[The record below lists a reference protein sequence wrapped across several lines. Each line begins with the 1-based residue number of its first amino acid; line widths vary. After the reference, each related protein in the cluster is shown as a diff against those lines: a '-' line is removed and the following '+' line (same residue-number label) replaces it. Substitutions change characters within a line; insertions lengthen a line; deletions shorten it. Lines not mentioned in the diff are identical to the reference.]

1 MLIVSPLAF
10 VRQGITLVAAFFS
23 TGLTDV
29 CSSIGDASTLSK
41 FDLCFAIMKLI
52 LLSAVRSLSIPEKCE
67 PRFLDERVGLTP
79 APREELPPA
88 RLIRLNRVLSA
99 RKGNDR
105 DDLRDA
111 KLGCRRRLVGGAVE
125 DLNGGK
131 MKRFAS
137 GLLKLS
143 MAF

>member
-10 VRQGITLVAAFFS
+10 LRQGITLVAAFFS
-23 TGLTDV
+23 TGLLGA

-41 FDLCFAIMKLI
+41 FDLCLAIIKLS
-52 LLSAVRSLSIPEKCE
+52 LLSAVRSLSMPEKCE
-67 PRFLDERVGLTP
+67 PRFLGESIGLTP
-79 APREELPPA
+79 APRELLPPA
-88 RLIRLNRVLSA
+88 RLMRLKRVLSA
-99 RKGNDR
+99 RRGNDR
-105 DDLRDA
+105 DDLMDA
-111 KLGCRRRLVGGAVE
+111 KLGCRRKLTGGAVE